1 VALEE
6 RGEAGGR
13 AAACAPAETGGQ
25 PLIGDVVFTFETTH
39 QAMAA
44 EDILREAGF
53 RLEVVPPPRGLTAG
67 CGLALQLSE
76 RDVPAATE
84 TLERTSAK
92 WAAIH
97 RLCADGKVL
106 RIAGARSNQEGSS
119 HLTG

>member
-1 VALEE
+1 MEG
-6 RGEAGGR
+6 RGETGEQ
-13 AAACAPAETGGQ
+13 AAACTPAEMGGR
-25 PLIGDVVFTFETTH
+25 PLIGDAVFTFETTH

-76 RDVPAATE
+76 RDVSAAAE
-84 TLERTSAK
+84 TLERASAN

-106 RIAGARSNQEGSS
+106 RIAGARSDQEGSS

>member
-1 VALEE
+1 MVEGRGAADERAEAL
-6 RGEAGGR
+6 
-13 AAACAPAETGGQ
+13 APPQIDGQ
-25 PLIGDVVFTFETTH
+25 ALIGDAVFTFDTTH

-76 RDVPAATE
+76 RDVPAAIE
-84 TLERTSAK
+84 TLERTSAR

-97 RLCADGKVL
+97 RLCADGKVVP
-106 RIAGARSNQEGSS
+106 IAGARSEPGGQ
-119 HLTG
+119 